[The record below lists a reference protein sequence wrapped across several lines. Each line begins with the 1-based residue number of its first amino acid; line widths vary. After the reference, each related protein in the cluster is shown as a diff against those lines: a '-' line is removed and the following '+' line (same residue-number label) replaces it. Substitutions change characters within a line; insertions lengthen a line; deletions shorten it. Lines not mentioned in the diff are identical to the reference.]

1 MATIT
6 IQNIRKG
13 YRNKPVLQDVSFAA
27 KSGDCVGVL
36 GGNGTGKSTLLRTLA
51 GVIRAD
57 AGQFLWNE
65 FDLLRDEA
73 RRSAF
78 VGYVPQ
84 GTPLLQELTAK
95 DNLRL
100 WYDGAAMEQS
110 LDSGVLKLLGV
121 DQFLK
126 TPVCKM
132 SGGMKKRLS
141 IGCAVAHDPRILLLD
156 EPSAALDLVCRERI
170 LDYLEAFRK
179 RGGIVILSSHDVQE
193 IGVCSARYLLRG
205 GRAEPYAYDGDV
217 KKLVEDL
224 KK

>member
-100 WYDGAAMEQS
+100 WYDGAALEQS
-110 LDSGVLKLLGV
+110 LEGGVLKLLGV
-121 DQFLK
+121 DRFLK
-126 TPVCKM
+126 TPVYKM

-217 KKLVEDL
+217 RKLVEDL
-224 KK
+224 QK

>member
-217 KKLVEDL
+217 RKLVEDL
-224 KK
+224 QK

>member
-100 WYDGAAMEQS
+100 WYDGAALEQS

-121 DQFLK
+121 DQFLT
-126 TPVCKM
+126 TPVYKM

-141 IGCAVAHDPRILLLD
+141 IGCAVAHDPRILLMD
-156 EPSAALDLVCRERI
+156 EPSAALDLVCKEQI
-170 LDYLEAFRK
+170 LQYLATFRR
-179 RGGIVILSSHDVQE
+179 RGGIVILSTHDVQE
-193 IGVCSARYLLRG
+193 INVCSARYMLRDG
-205 GRAEPYAYDGDV
+205 MASLYPYDGDV
-217 KKLVEDL
+217 KQLVEDL
-224 KK
+224 QK